1 MVLWGMFSMERQTLA
16 SPTLTSPSKGYYNDH
31 SIKPETRYLKRNS
44 PDTLLLT
51 TPVQSSPMKVNETM
65 ESFWNWSLAFEAFK
79 SKCIIICVILKGII
93 MSRKPRPASPILN
106 IVNVFTAKSWV
117 GLLLYNIHIC
127 FNDCSHHYHYH
138 HTLPRPGDSVVTIF
152 IIISLMFPF
161 CQWS

>member
-1 MVLWGMFSMERQTLA
+1 MFSMERQTLA

-31 SIKPETRYLKRNS
+31 SIKPETRYLKKKSFRHTAV
-44 PDTLLLT
+44 DYAG
-51 TPVQSSPMKVNETM
+51 PVFTNEG
-65 ESFWNWSLAFEAFK
+65 EQNFWKWSLAFEAFK
-79 SKCIIICVILKGII
+79 SKCIICAILKGII

>member
-1 MVLWGMFSMERQTLA
+1 M
-16 SPTLTSPSKGYYNDH
+16 YYLC
-31 SIKPETRYLKRNS
+31 RYY
-44 PDTLLLT
+44 
-51 TPVQSSPMKVNETM
+51 
-65 ESFWNWSLAFEAFK
+65 
-79 SKCIIICVILKGII
+79 CVILKGII

-152 IIISLMFPF
+152 IIISSMFPF
-161 CQWS
+161 LSVILNLISNQNWCFPSFIVRHQAAIAGTVGFAFLVAICMEQVSISFFLSKFHLTWKSQSIIKDHDNLIIWVKLVE